1 MPDVPPPL
9 PYDDGLRAR
18 IVGNLRD
25 HPRRV
30 IDVGERRHA
39 AVAVVVVDSTEGEDR
54 VDPYDPEPGSM
65 DRIPGGA
72 RGLDGRMTDVSG
84 GAAFLLCRRSSRLN
98 SHSAQWAL
106 PGGRLDPGEDAV
118 DAARREL
125 DEELGMTLGTD
136 AVLGLL
142 DDYETRSGY
151 VITPVVMWAG
161 GRGDLR
167 PHPDEVRAAYRV
179 GLHQL
184 LPRGLTAVRH
194 HPGERPPGGAAPAR
208 AGPHPRPDRQPCW
221 CSSAGSPWRV
231 ATIRSR
237 RSSSPCSPG
246 SSSPTRVAEA
256 AAAVGAVEGVDD
268 MPGDLVDALHDELG
282 DAVAAVHRVVARPDR
297 C

>member
-9 PYDDGLRAR
+9 RYDDGLRAR

-25 HPRRV
+25 HPRRA

-39 AVAVVVVDSTEGEDR
+39 AVAVVVVDSTAGEDR

-72 RGLDGRMTDVSG
+72 QGLDGRMTDVSG

-106 PGGRLDPGEDAV
+106 PGGRIDAGEDAI

-125 DEELGMTLGTD
+125 DEELGMSLGADT
-136 AVLGLL
+136 VLGLL

-151 VITPVVMWAG
+151 VITPVVLWAG
-161 GRGDLR
+161 GRGDVR
-167 PHPDEVRAAYRV
+167 PQPDEVRAAYRV

-184 LPRGLTAVRH
+184 LRADSPRFVAI
-194 HPGERPPGGAAPAR
+194 PESDRPVVQLPLGRDLIHAP
-208 AGPHPRPDRQPCW
+208 
-221 CSSAGSPWRV
+221 
-231 ATIRSR
+231 T
-237 RSSSPCSPG
+237 
-246 SSSPTRVAEA
+246 
-256 AAAVGAVEGVDD
+256 AAVLVQFRWLALEGRDD
-268 MPGDLVDALHDELG
+268 SVQDFEQPVFAWK
-282 DAVAAVHRVVARPDR
+282 
-297 C
+297 